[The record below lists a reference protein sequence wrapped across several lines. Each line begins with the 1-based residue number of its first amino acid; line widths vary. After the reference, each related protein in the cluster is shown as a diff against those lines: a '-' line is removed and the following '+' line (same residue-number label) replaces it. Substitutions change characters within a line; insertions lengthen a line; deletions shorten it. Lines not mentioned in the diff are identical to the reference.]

1 MRRLHLLATM
11 SVVTMLTAQPV
22 AASPALVLG
31 VIAVSTAIAISA
43 SQQEHQAWEYTD
55 KHGWVGGA
63 REHVA
68 TVDVPLRSKPGTSPR
83 VVGACRNALMK
94 NAERF
99 DIASL
104 EAVGAGKQLRVKG
117 RIVAPLEVRAIYKVR
132 GVHEV
137 KRSTIRCEVDRAGR
151 VIATS

>member
-1 MRRLHLLATM
+1 MRRLHLLVTVGVA
-11 SVVTMLTAQPV
+11 TMLTAQPV
-22 AASPALVLG
+22 VASPAVVLG
-31 VIAVSTAIAISA
+31 VVAVSTAIAISA
-43 SQQEHQAWEYTD
+43 TQQEHEAWEYTD

-68 TVDVPLRSKPGTSPR
+68 TVDAPLRSKPGTSRR
-83 VVGACRNALMK
+83 VVDACRDALQK

-99 DIASL
+99 DLASL
-104 EAVGAGKQLRVKG
+104 EAVGAGKQVRLKG

-137 KRSTIRCEVDRAGR
+137 KRSKVRCEVDRAGR